1 MFPRNY
7 WSSSFSRCR
16 TRGGLSNSAAYCFS
30 ISFYTIVVVI
40 TVVVASR
47 HRRLFLLVFCIIP
60 IFFSCDNRTA
70 GSGRPTS
77 QALPNSIIS
86 SKAASHLSHSLGPT
100 AVWLVL
106 FSSSAIWSPHIW
118 KLNHLTPQLETID
131 GGGAAILSSQMKTSL
146 PAFESKK
153 NVVKKRKEKEGRR
166 RLLQERKKERE
177 DLKWSR

>member
-86 SKAASHLSHSLGPT
+86 SKAASHLSLSRCYCCLTRLVFFKCYLIPAHMKIESFNT
-100 AVWLVL
+100 AAGNNRRRWGGHFVV
-106 FSSSAIWSPHIW
+106 SNEDVTAGIW
-118 KLNHLTPQLETID
+118 KQEKCSEKRNR
-131 GGGAAILSSQMKTSL
+131 
-146 PAFESKK
+146 KK
-153 NVVKKRKEKEGRR
+153 KVVADYYKRE
-166 RLLQERKKERE
+166 KKERE

>member
-60 IFFSCDNRTA
+60 IFFFLWQPHGRKWSTDKSSVAKLNYLVK
-70 GSGRPTS
+70 SGQP
-77 QALPNSIIS
+77 P
-86 SKAASHLSHSLGPT
+86 LSLSLGPT

-153 NVVKKRKEKEGRR
+153 NVVKKETGKRRSSPTITREKKRKRGS
-166 RLLQERKKERE
+166 QMI
-177 DLKWSR
+177 